1 MKKFDFAIQ
10 TLLLTVAVVSA
21 IGVLLVD
28 EGFLVLTL
36 FVQFLTGCWQ
46 LISAFAAAANNNH
59 GNIHR
64 TKAIRI
70 FWIAV
75 IIYFVVL
82 ALLFYVGIEI
92 LMISWFF
99 SAWLIAIYY
108 YVFTI
113 KLVFGKYKERKTY
126 LDIAN

>member
-10 TLLLTVAVVSA
+10 TLLLTAA
-21 IGVLLVD
+21 ISSFIADLLVD
-28 EGFLVLTL
+28 KGFFVLTL
-36 FVQFLTGCWQ
+36 FVQFLMGCWQ
-46 LISAFAAAANNNH
+46 LISAFAEAANNNH
-59 GNIHR
+59 GNIQR
-64 TKAIRI
+64 TNEIRI

-82 ALLFYVGIEI
+82 TLLFFVRAEI